1 LRRVSRI
8 RCPGVRTLPVDQDV
22 HLHRVVG
29 RRRRR
34 CSAAA
39 AATVAG
45 VIAGVAD
52 VGLGDEEAGHLEN
65 MWRRRG
71 RRGETVA
78 RGVQNDAATAARSAL
93 QRLAVLVPSEPALRS
108 VGSG

>member
-1 LRRVSRI
+1 M
-8 RCPGVRTLPVDQDV
+8 

-34 CSAAA
+34 CSA

-52 VGLGDEEAGHLEN
+52 VGLGDEEAGHLERERHKSCTTITEVSIFLTRGLHMVPHLEN

-93 QRLAVLVPSEPALRS
+93 QRLKDESI
-108 VGSG
+108 G